1 MIRKK
6 LVMSVVVL
14 GSISGCSE
22 RTEWVDVKNVDG
34 VVASYLNSPNKHE
47 TFGNLVG
54 GSIQLKFDSP
64 QLLMLE
70 DGEFISYTFT
80 QATLLI
86 NCAMKTYSL
95 PDVSYYTL
103 NGGVMR
109 NVNWRSESPSD
120 LSWRRLQGGE
130 IIGDLVKSIGKKCL
144 SDN

>member
-1 MIRKK
+1 MIRK
-6 LVMSVVVL
+6 LVMSIFAV
-14 GSISGCSE
+14 GAISGCSE
-22 RTEWVDVKNVDG
+22 RAEWVEVAKVDG
-34 VVASYLNSPNKHE
+34 VIASYLNSSKEHE
-47 TFGNLVG
+47 KLADLVG

-70 DGEFISYTFT
+70 DGELISYTFT

-103 NGGVMR
+103 NGGVKR
-109 NVNWRSESPSD
+109 NVSWRSESPSD
-120 LSWRRLQGGE
+120 LSWHRLQGGE